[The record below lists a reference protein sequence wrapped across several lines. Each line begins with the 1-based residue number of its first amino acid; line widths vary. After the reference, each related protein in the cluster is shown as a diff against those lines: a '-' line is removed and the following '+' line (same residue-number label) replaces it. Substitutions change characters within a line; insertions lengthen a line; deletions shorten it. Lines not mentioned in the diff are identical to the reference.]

1 MCHLQPLSAALTRDT
16 IHPKHMPLYIFFLQ
30 LLRVRR
36 HRRATSSVL
45 LGRERPRPRRPPS
58 LRLPPRRPGV
68 PGGVGRPLSRGV
80 GPHALGNFRRV
91 FGGTVTEEFWS
102 QVSTLHGTELLG
114 AVSMLYGTLLPPD
127 SSPRVEGQ
135 SPPVIPA
142 PCLGLAAATFKLL
155 HRIAELD
162 LIKFQVGTG
171 GGRLF
176 TDGLGPCLP

>member
-1 MCHLQPLSAALTRDT
+1 M
-16 IHPKHMPLYIFFLQ
+16 
-30 LLRVRR
+30 
-36 HRRATSSVL
+36 
-45 LGRERPRPRRPPS
+45 
-58 LRLPPRRPGV
+58 
-68 PGGVGRPLSRGV
+68 
-80 GPHALGNFRRV
+80 
-91 FGGTVTEEFWS
+91 
-102 QVSTLHGTELLG
+102 STLHGTELLG

-176 TDGLGPCLP
+176 TDGSPAVFAVDDTPPPSAV